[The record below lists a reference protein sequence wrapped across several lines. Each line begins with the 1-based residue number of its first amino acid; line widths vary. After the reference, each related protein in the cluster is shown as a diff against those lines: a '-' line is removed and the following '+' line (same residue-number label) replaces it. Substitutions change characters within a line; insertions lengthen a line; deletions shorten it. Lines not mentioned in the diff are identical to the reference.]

1 MKALSNCNHRFRIHG
16 ESQSTSRTRTVE
28 VELLCGCTPDYFG
41 HEILEVQRQLSDVLG
56 CNVKDCGGG
65 STGVNGPRTHTFD
78 VAAGPGKV
86 LRTS

>member
-1 MKALSNCNHRFRIHG
+1 
-16 ESQSTSRTRTVE
+16 
-28 VELLCGCTPDYFG
+28 
-41 HEILEVQRQLSDVLG
+41 VLG